1 MHASRDSYKVLKFT
15 ALTLFILMQLFLIF
29 VKRHDT
35 LDLNITPNTQPS
47 PNIGGEGRIGQTF
60 IARRNGLARI
70 DIMLGTHGRA
80 NDKDLVFKLQELA
93 PERKLSFTTSFNAAS
108 VTNNLYFPFR
118 FRSIR
123 HSRDKEYYFTLQSP
137 ESTPDNSI
145 CVWTNTKNIYRD
157 GQYLFNDLP
166 AEGDVIFRV
175 YSKRPVFTE
184 LRRIVKNY
192 PGIFGQVWLL
202 ILAILFFEAI
212 QILVF
217 SKLLDFIRQTW
228 RTP

>member
-1 MHASRDSYKVLKFT
+1 MHASRDSYKVFKFT
-15 ALTLFILMQLFLIF
+15 ALTLFLLMQLFLIF

-35 LDLNITPNTQPS
+35 LDLDITPNTQPS
-47 PNIGGEGRIGQTF
+47 PNIFSDGQVGQTF

-70 DIMLGTHGRA
+70 DIMLGTHGRT
-80 NDKDLVFKLQELA
+80 NDKDIVFKLQELT
-93 PERKLSFTTSFNAAS
+93 PEKKLSFTTSFNAAN
-108 VTNNLYFPFR
+108 VKNNLYFPFR

-137 ESTPDNSI
+137 ESIPDNSI
-145 CVWTNTKNIYRD
+145 CVWTNTKDIYRD
-157 GQYLFNDLP
+157 GQYLFNDLT

-202 ILAILFFEAI
+202 FLAILFFEGI

>member
-1 MHASRDSYKVLKFT
+1 MYASKISFKVFKFT
-15 ALTLFILMQLFLIF
+15 AVTLFILMQLFLIF
-29 VKRHDT
+29 LKRHDT
-35 LDLNITPNTQPS
+35 LDLDITPNTQPS
-47 PNIGGEGRIGQTF
+47 PNIFSTGQIGQTF

-70 DIMLGTHGRA
+70 DIMLGTHGRT
-80 NDKDLVFKLQELA
+80 NDKDVVFKLQELA
-93 PERKLSFTTSFNAAS
+93 PERKLAFTTSFNAAS
-108 VTNNLYFPFR
+108 VLNNLYFPVK

-123 HSRDKEYYFTLQSP
+123 HSRDREYYFTLQSP
-137 ESTPDNSI
+137 ESTPNNSI

-192 PGIFGQVWLL
+192 PGIFGQTWLL
-202 ILAILFFEAI
+202 FLAILFFEGI

-217 SKLLDFIRQTW
+217 SKLLDFIREAW